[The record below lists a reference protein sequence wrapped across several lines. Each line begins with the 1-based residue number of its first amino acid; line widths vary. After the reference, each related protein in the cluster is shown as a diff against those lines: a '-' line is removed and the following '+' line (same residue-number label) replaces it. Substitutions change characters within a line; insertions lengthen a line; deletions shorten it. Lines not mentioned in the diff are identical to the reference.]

1 MAQNTAQ
8 NARSRTAPARD
19 IHTLEHAIALSPTH
33 TSAHAITQAFGL
45 TTVEYADIRDSTE
58 KMLIEHAETL
68 RPNLNDQAMEI
79 HLQRIVGSY
88 VASACGAGVFYSNKV
103 SAARELTSRLSND
116 ARDEDRDGV
125 AGFDSRAERARHF
138 AAQMGLQAYALT
150 AAAEG
155 AVAAFAHATGSEWK
169 PYRPS
174 NDAAP
179 VSRRAAE
186 AQMAAFEAA

>member
-1 MAQNTAQ
+1 
-8 NARSRTAPARD
+8 
-19 IHTLEHAIALSPTH
+19 
-33 TSAHAITQAFGL
+33 
-45 TTVEYADIRDSTE
+45 
-58 KMLIEHAETL
+58 
-68 RPNLNDQAMEI
+68 MEI

-150 AAAEG
+150 ATAEG